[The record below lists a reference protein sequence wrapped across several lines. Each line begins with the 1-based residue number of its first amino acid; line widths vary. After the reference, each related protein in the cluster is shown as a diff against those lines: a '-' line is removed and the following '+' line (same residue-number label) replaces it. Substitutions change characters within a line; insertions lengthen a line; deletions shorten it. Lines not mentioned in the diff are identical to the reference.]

1 MAAVWGVRGETSPLI
16 VCILILSIAG
26 SWCSVAPTSSA
37 LIGDCTELHRDGY
50 ICIAAASDIPLFLS
64 VYDTAICAEH
74 PINCFE
80 GGTHFAN
87 GTPTSPEWY
96 GTAAACP
103 LDWTN
108 TGTRLSIPNI
118 PLSLICLDT
127 GGRVHPMYREVWI
140 GDGYAWRWVIV
151 IDVYYPQG
159 ELGWPWWALLP
170 HENWSIESP

>member
-1 MAAVWGVRGETSPLI
+1 MTVCLTIYAI
-16 VCILILSIAG
+16 VG
-26 SWCSVAPTSSA
+26 MWCAQAFDGNA
-37 LIGDCTELHRDGY
+37 LIGECAEYHRDEY
-50 ICIAAASDIPLFLS
+50 HCLVAASDIPLFLS
-64 VYDTAICAEH
+64 VYDTAICAEY
-74 PINCFE
+74 PTNCFE

-87 GTPTSPEWY
+87 GTPTAPEWY
-96 GTAAACP
+96 NSAAACP

-108 TGTRLSIPNI
+108 TGTRLSIPDI